1 MMKRLSFLMLVLLL
15 GATVLTT
22 ACGPA
27 AKPVAQAAGPQEKPA
42 VPVEV
47 ATIETGDIALVFSYA
62 GNLQSKRSVSVM
74 PGAAGRIQ
82 SVQVKVGD
90 EVKAGA
96 PLMVVE
102 SDRYAVQLKQAQ
114 AALTTA
120 KLNYAKM
127 ERGPRPEE
135 IAAAQTAVELARA
148 VVNDVATIS
157 DDERTAAVA
166 ALAQAEANLRQ
177 AQSEYDKISW
187 AGQVGMTPQALR
199 LEQAT
204 IAYQTALAAY
214 NLQTHPGDVQLA
226 PLEAQLAQAELRLAL
241 TLHPFTDLDFEL
253 ARTGI
258 KQAEAAVE
266 LAQLQIKET
275 TISAPFDGVVAELYV
290 TEGSTV
296 GPQAPVALFVSK
308 DVEVLVNVEEARI
321 GQVAMNQNAALR
333 VAAYPGQ
340 DFPAVVTSIAPVA
353 DKDTHTFA
361 VKVTPLDEKGL
372 LRSGMYADVSVLAQE
387 KKGALLVPRAAVTL
401 VNGKETVY
409 VVKGDV
415 VEQRTVTT
423 GLSDNDHIEIASG
436 VEQGEQVVI
445 AGQAD
450 LVGGAKV
457 EVVSGSKK

>member
-1 MMKRLSFLMLVLLL
+1 MKRVSPLILAWLL
-15 GATVLTT
+15 GAMVLMT

-27 AKPVAQAAGPQEKPA
+27 AKPVAQAAGPQEKA
-42 VPVEV
+42 ATPVQV
-47 ATIETGDIALVFSYA
+47 ATTETGDIALVFSYA

-177 AQSEYDKISW
+177 AQTEYDKISW

-214 NLQTHPGDVQLA
+214 NLQTHPSDVQLA

-266 LAQLQIKET
+266 LAQLQMKEA

-308 DVEVLVNVEEARI
+308 EVEVLVNVEESRI
-321 GQVAMNQNAALR
+321 GQITKDQNAALR

-361 VKVTPLDEKGL
+361 VKVTPLDEKGM

-387 KKGALLVPRAAVTL
+387 KKGALLAPRAAVTI
-401 VNGKETVY
+401 VGDKGTVY
-409 VVKGDV
+409 VVKGDT

-423 GLSDNDHIEIASG
+423 GLTDSDHVEILSG
-436 VEQGEQVVI
+436 VGQGETVVI
-445 AGQAD
+445 AGQPD
-450 LVGGAKV
+450 LVDGATV
-457 EVVSGSKK
+457 ERPR